1 VKASTAKLLNS
12 ATVLA
17 GLGAIDGEVA
27 TYLVECGGAPTNL
40 PLVALL
46 TPPSIIF
53 QETTLYSVETI
64 L

>member
-1 VKASTAKLLNS
+1 
-12 ATVLA
+12 VLA

-53 QETTLYSVETI
+53 QETTFDFVETI